1 MATIG
6 GNWIVYI
13 CGGLFVLF
21 FGGLG
26 VFLIIHSQVS
36 KRKAQ
41 QSRNWPVVKGI
52 ITEAKIHTQENDD
65 DQLKYF
71 PTVRY
76 TYQVDGLPYEGKLI
90 NFGSAREFNS
100 HQKAAEYLAEFPVDK
115 EVSVF
120 YNPEKPGEAVLKQK
134 AVNTTVGLV
143 IGIVMV
149 AITLCLVCLMSVGIF
164 RLISDTAQLSF

>member
-1 MATIG
+1 MEMIG
-6 GNWIVYI
+6 GTWIVYI

-26 VFLIIHSQVS
+26 IFLIVHSQVN

-41 QSRNWPVVKGI
+41 LSRNWPVAKGI
-52 ITEAKIHTQENDD
+52 ITEAKIHMTENDD
-65 DQLKYF
+65 DQVKYF

-76 TYQVDGLPYEGKLI
+76 TYQVGGQAYEGKLI

-100 HQKAAEYLAEFPVDK
+100 HQKAAEYLAEFPIDT
-115 EVSVF
+115 EVNVF
-120 YNPEKPGEAVLKQK
+120 YNPEKPGEAVLKQR

-143 IGIVMV
+143 IGIVIL
-149 AITLCLVCLMSVGIF
+149 AITLCLVCLMSMGIF